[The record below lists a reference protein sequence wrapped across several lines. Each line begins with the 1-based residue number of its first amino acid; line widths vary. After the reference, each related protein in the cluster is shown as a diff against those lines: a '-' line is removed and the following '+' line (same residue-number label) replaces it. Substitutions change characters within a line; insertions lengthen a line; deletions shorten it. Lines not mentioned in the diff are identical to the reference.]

1 MSDIVERLREFD
13 LYHADGADCDAAKK
27 ICTAAADEIERLKR
41 DLRAARAA
49 LVMIRGVV
57 AGVLEDEQMKGGEFA

>member
-41 DLRAARAA
+41 DLRAANAA
-49 LVMIRGVV
+49 LVMIRGV
-57 AGVLEDEQMKGGEFA
+57 LEQVRSHGEQKERKA